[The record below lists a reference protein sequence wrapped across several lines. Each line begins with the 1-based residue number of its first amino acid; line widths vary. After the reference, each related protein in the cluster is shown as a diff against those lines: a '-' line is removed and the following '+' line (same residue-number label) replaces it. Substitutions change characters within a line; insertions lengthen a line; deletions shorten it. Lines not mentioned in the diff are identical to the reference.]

1 MSPRTEE
8 QFQDLR
14 DNRRNQILDAAL
26 KVFAKR
32 GLTATKI
39 TDISAEANLSH
50 GLIHHYFKSKEE
62 VFVEVTRRAI
72 ERSSGMYAKIENMQ
86 ARPLEIMKLITERN
100 IMTAD
105 AEENAL
111 SWLFMINVI
120 ISDVVPD
127 EAKMLAASAY
137 APIGLTVELI
147 RKGQSLGEITDG
159 DPERLAVMYWAMIQ
173 GLTLFRYN
181 KDLDLPMPETETVLR
196 ILKP

>member
-159 DPERLAVMYWAMIQ
+159 DPERLAVTYWAMIQ